1 MSTKIT
7 TSVNVDLDSAE
18 VTLTTDDAIETN
30 VGYEDVTL
38 DTKESIVEGYKKEYS
53 IIGDGLYASIN
64 QDEAPEW
71 LVGLIGNLTNAAIS
85 SGFNDYD
92 QVVQEVRNAIDAIDI
107 ARNTYV
113 EQINFAPLVDGIVAS
128 KLETLNASIDS
139 TYATK
144 TELDVAVATSKQSAI
159 QEVTDLAT
167 GFNDTTNARITNV
180 NSLLT
185 DADSSLADSINAVN
199 ASLNIRG
206 QEIDANAE
214 AIQGLNSYVGV
225 SETGNPDG
233 TGILASL
240 TVLQKQ
246 NDGQIETFVGQ
257 HHVVVHDT
265 DPNDGQDIEQ
275 LLTDQWP
282 YALWTPM
289 EGTTNPTFTT
299 RTANKGT
306 ESASYPVPEHTVYH
320 NTTDNTYW
328 EYSIINGWEEIIE
341 ADFNARRETVRA
353 SHIGDT
359 FINYGY
365 AADGVTREYH
375 ESLKF
380 IKNTPDDTDPYSTDS
395 EGYSWALITDNDAE
409 AAYLQALN
417 AYDLAD
423 NKRRVFI
430 DTPTGPYDAGDLWV
444 DSSVTPQIVK
454 VATVARVS
462 GYDEEEW
469 VQADQQAQN
478 FITDTYSSDQTKI
491 NGQLDGKIEYFFYDS
506 YGSIEVSENQPA
518 TTSTEALDAIKA
530 DWTTDTLRLANHGNV
545 VYFRDTLDAYWY
557 QYSTSG
563 WLTLTDTSIY
573 QALQKAAEAQSAADS
588 KVSHYYA
595 WFDPANNADPSDFEI
610 QEYQEA
616 TEGIYVLN
624 ETETGYVDYDS
635 NNYGEGDPVPTR
647 YNLVTIDTVT
657 AEGFKYWLKRTAVT
671 PEPESAPIYT
681 LYYFTNEA
689 WSIYP
694 NVSEGD
700 VVICYN
706 INILD
711 EVAFTRIGSNWE
723 RTGVDGVISKSNS
736 FTNLANDVRGPTGLV
751 ANSISALRTDSL
763 AYADEVSANV
773 ESKFAFDSTLKL
785 NGEYYKSGFGITSE
799 GIAEVDQNGDGESVA
814 TAFDSEFWVRAD
826 RFVLTNADASTKAT
840 FDVSDNTIK
849 LGVEHT
855 EATRNVGQG
864 SYVSATTY
872 VKGDIVSYNGSS
884 FLALKNTDA
893 TPVNDNDNWQ
903 LLAAQGSTPVL
914 LDIAPDAAWPTE
926 TDEAGALTY
935 SFTSDFSGN
944 VIIKVLAY
952 DAEGSGSD
960 GVRIKFN
967 GSTVQPFYRTL
978 ADSTEE
984 WYEFVYDNLNAGNN
998 TIKFWSTTADGGTIK
1013 EIKAAFVG
1021 ATGATGGYVDYL
1033 FTRKQTEP
1041 LDPGG
1046 ADDWYTSVTDVP
1058 AGSGYLW
1065 SIKKSVSA
1073 GGVTTAYSDKRVIT
1087 SPIIRELIIYSDA
1100 LSITADVVAPQ
1111 SSKYNFSTNT
1121 LTIGAIAQ
1129 NEPNWSTS
1137 IPNIDNNETV
1147 YVTNAVVTGNE
1158 TETEVDITWNTP
1170 SLYTRRVDGTNGV
1183 SVTGISEEYQIS
1195 SDGTTAPTGDW
1206 FSTIAGAGELTDSNK
1221 YLWVKAT
1228 TTFSDSTTSIIYRL
1242 AAVKGQEGQAGPAGP
1257 ITWGAKIEYDDM
1269 YGPSTAIPAYLQIS
1283 SSPGSLNIGA
1293 VSSTAGDYTFFGGSD
1308 DLRLGSDR
1316 LYNYSL
1322 STAPALGREPTL
1334 ILSDN
1339 INYVLIRDPDQTG
1352 ITRSSVLSRVE
1363 GETYIRFRVGTSSS
1377 SVTLK
1382 VTVAS
1387 SVTLPNGFTYYLFGV
1402 EHVEGSTYGVSVG
1415 DNNPVSFEF
1424 SLAEN
1429 GRAGAG
1435 FYSGTFST
1443 LATTDAGITQNFINT
1458 VGRAP
1463 VLGDV
1468 FIQKSSAIVGLTSTK
1483 RYDGGN
1489 WQDPE
1494 AVISGD
1500 LIVEGGI
1507 TAENLAATS
1516 LSTLF
1521 LDAGTITAGILQ
1533 AGNDDLSVDPNSKFV
1548 IDLNNQRL
1556 EIRDES
1562 GAVRVRLGKLV

>member
-7 TSVNVDLDSAE
+7 TSVDVDLESTE
-18 VTLTTDDAIETN
+18 VTLTTEDAIEAD

-38 DTKESIVEGYKKEYS
+38 DAKESIVEGYKKEYS

-71 LVGLIGNLTNAAIS
+71 LIGLIGNLTNAAIS
-85 SGFNDYD
+85 SGFNDYNGI
-92 QVVQEVRNAIDAIDI
+92 VQEVRNAIDAIDI
-107 ARNTYV
+107 AKNTYV

-144 TELDVAVATSKQSAI
+144 VELDVAVATSKESAI

-167 GFNDTTNARITNV
+167 GFDETTNARITQV

-185 DADSSLADSINAVN
+185 QADQALSQSIDAVN
-199 ASLNIRG
+199 ASLNTRG
-206 QEIDANAE
+206 QEIDANAT

-265 DPNDGQDIEQ
+265 NPDDGQDVEQ
-275 LLTDQWP
+275 LLTNQWP

-289 EGTTNPTFTT
+289 EGTVNPTFTT
-299 RTANKGT
+299 REAFKDTVSGQ
-306 ESASYPVPEHTVYH
+306 YPVPEHTVYH
-320 NTTDNTYW
+320 NTANNTYW

-365 AADGVTREYH
+365 AADNVTREYH

-395 EGYSWALITDNDAE
+395 EGYSWALVTDNDAE

-423 NKRRVFI
+423 NKRRVFVEE
-430 DTPTGPYDAGDLWV
+430 PTGPYDPGDLWV

-454 VATVARVS
+454 VATVARVL
-462 GYDEEEW
+462 GYDATEW

-478 FITDTYSSDQTKI
+478 FIDNTYNSNQTKI

-506 YGSIEVSENQPA
+506 YGSIEVSENVAA
-518 TTSTEALDAIKA
+518 TTATEALDAIKA
-530 DWTTDTLRLANHGNV
+530 DWTTDTLRLENHGNV
-545 VYFRDTLDAYWY
+545 VYFKDTTDAYWY
-557 QYSTSG
+557 QYSTG
-563 WLTLTDTSIY
+563 NWLTLTDTSIY
-573 QALQKAAEAQSAADS
+573 QALQKAAEAQGAADG

-595 WFDPANNADPSDFEI
+595 WFDPAENKDPADFDVK
-610 QEYQEA
+610 EYQEA
-616 TEGIYVLN
+616 AEGAYVLN
-624 ETETGYVDYDS
+624 EDETGYVDYDP
-635 NNYGEGDPVPTR
+635 NNYGENDPVPTR

-657 AEGFKYWLKRTAVT
+657 ADGFKYWLKQTALT
-671 PEPESAPIYT
+671 PAPESAPIYT
-681 LYYFTNEA
+681 LYYFTNSA
-689 WSIYP
+689 WSVYP

-706 INILD
+706 INTLD
-711 EVAFTRIGSNWE
+711 EVAFTRIENAWK
-723 RTGVDGVISKSNS
+723 RTGVDGVISKSDS
-736 FTNLANDVRGPTGLV
+736 FTNLSNDVRGPTGLV
-751 ANSISALRTDSL
+751 ASSISALRNESL
-763 AYADEVSANV
+763 SYADEVSASV
-773 ESKFAFDSTLKL
+773 ENKFAYDSVLKL
-785 NGEYYKSGFGITSE
+785 NGQYYKSGFGITAE
-799 GIAEVDQNGDGESVA
+799 GIAETDQTGTGVSTE

-826 RFVLTNADASTKAT
+826 RFVLTNADGNTKAT

-864 SYVSATTY
+864 SYVSGTTY
-872 VKGDIVSYNGSS
+872 VRGDIVSYNGSS
-884 FLALKNTDA
+884 FLALKNTDV

-914 LDIAPDAAWPTE
+914 LDIAPNAAWPTD
-926 TDEAGALTY
+926 TDETGALTY
-935 SFTSDFSGN
+935 SFNSDFSGN

-952 DAEGSGSD
+952 DAEGSGND

-967 GSTVQPFYRTL
+967 DNTVQPFYRTL

-998 TIKFWSTTADGGTIK
+998 TIKFWSTTGDGGTIK
-1013 EIKAAFVG
+1013 EIKVAFVG

-1041 LDPGG
+1041 LNPGG
-1046 ADDWYTSVTDVP
+1046 ADIWYTSVTDIP
-1058 AGSGYLW
+1058 EGSGYLW

-1073 GGVTTAYSDKRVIT
+1073 GGVTTTYSDKRVIT
-1087 SPIIRELIIYSDA
+1087 ASIIRELVIYSEA
-1100 LSITADVVAPQ
+1100 TTNVVDVSPPAE
-1111 SSKYNFSTNT
+1111 STYDFTTDT
-1121 LTIGAIAQ
+1121 LTIGAIAE
-1129 NEPNWSTS
+1129 NAITWSTS
-1137 IPNIDNNETV
+1137 IPSIGNNENV
-1147 YVTNAVVTGNE
+1147 YVTNAIVSGNE
-1158 TETEVDITWNTP
+1158 TEDAVSITWNTP
-1170 SLYTRRVDGTNGV
+1170 SIYTKRVDGTNGV
-1183 SVTGISEEYQIS
+1183 SVTDISEEYQVS
-1195 SDGTTAPTGDW
+1195 SDGTTAPTGAW
-1206 FSTIAGAGELTDSNK
+1206 SSTIADAGELTDTNK

-1228 TTFSDSTTSIIYRL
+1228 TTFSDDSTSIIYRL
-1242 AAVKGQEGQAGPAGP
+1242 AAVKGQEGQAGPPGP
-1257 ITWGAKIEYDDM
+1257 INWGARIEYDDM
-1269 YGPSTAIPAYLQIS
+1269 YAPVSIPAYANS
-1283 SSPGSLNIGA
+1283 TPGYLYLEL
-1293 VSSTAGDYTFFGGSD
+1293 VSEGAGDYTFFGGSD
-1308 DLRLGSDR
+1308 DLRFSADR
-1316 LYNYSL
+1316 LANYSSSIAHVRGGTPTSEL
-1322 STAPALGREPTL
+1322 S
-1334 ILSDN
+1334 N
-1339 INYVLIRDPDQTG
+1339 NVNYLLLRDPDETG
-1352 ITRSSVLSRVE
+1352 LSHSSVLSRVE
-1363 GETYIRFRVGTSSS
+1363 EGTYIRFRVGTSSNTYTLKVTGKS
-1377 SVTLK
+1377 SVTLS
-1382 VTVAS
+1382 TDY
-1387 SVTLPNGFTYYLFGV
+1387 TYYLFGV
-1402 EHVEGSTYGVSVG
+1402 EYVEGSSFGVWASDG
-1415 DNNPVSFEF
+1415 SPVSFDF

-1429 GRAGAG
+1429 GKAGAG

-1443 LATTDAGITQNFINT
+1443 LGTTDAQITQNFINT

-1483 RYDGGN
+1483 RYDGGS

-1521 LDAGTITAGILQ
+1521 VDAGTITAGILQ
-1533 AGNDDLSVDPNSKFV
+1533 AGNADGSIDPNSKFV

-1556 EIRDES
+1556 EIKDNS
-1562 GAVRVRLGKLV
+1562 GIVRVRLGKLYD